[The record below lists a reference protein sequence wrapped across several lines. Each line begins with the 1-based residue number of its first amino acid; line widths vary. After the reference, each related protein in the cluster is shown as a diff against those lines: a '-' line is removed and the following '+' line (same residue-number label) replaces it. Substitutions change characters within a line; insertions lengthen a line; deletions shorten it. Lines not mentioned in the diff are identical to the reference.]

1 MGEILRATSVTGT
14 RKLDA
19 PRVEARRA
27 ATEERGSAVKG
38 GSPRRPPREP
48 ADAPPPREEKPAFNP
63 PGPSPAADPAQAMG
77 AELARSRDLAGIQE
91 KRIAQLEAENT
102 TLSKKLADL
111 VARHASL
118 EEQVKADAEA
128 GRSQGYERGVSQAR
142 EDVTREL
149 KKQAAELHQLQKLF
163 SSSLEG
169 QLAQVDDYAVD
180 IAFAALARL
189 IGERSA
195 EEGFTRAVVAQALS
209 TVRGARKVAVH
220 VSQQD
225 FKLMGRLSEELGT
238 DGRFSEIQ
246 FVPDPRVTVGGCM
259 IETDTGVWDARLET
273 QLQRLRD
280 AIDVAVKSGS

>member
-19 PRVEARRA
+19 ARVEPRPQEA
-27 ATEERGSAVKG
+27 EERATAVK
-38 GSPRRPPREP
+38 GSPRRPTRDP
-48 ADAPPPREEKPAFNP
+48 AEAMPREEKPAFNV
-63 PGPSPAADPAQAMG
+63 SAPAPTSVADPAQTMG

-91 KRIAQLEAENT
+91 KRIAQLEAENAALARKLED
-102 TLSKKLADL
+102 LS
-111 VARHASL
+111 ARHASL
-118 EEQVKADAEA
+118 EAQLKTDAES
-128 GRSQGYERGVSQAR
+128 GRSQGYERGVAEAR
-142 EDVTREL
+142 EDVAREL

-189 IGERSA
+189 IGERSV
-195 EEGFTRAVVAQALS
+195 EEGFTRALVAHALS
-209 TVRGARKVAVH
+209 SVRGARKVAVH

-225 FKLMGRLSEELGT
+225 FKLMGRLAQELGA

-280 AIDVAVKSGS
+280 AIDAAVKSGN